1 MIQQP
6 LRPHPPRIVLGISG
20 GIAAYKM
27 PELIRLLRKAGVE
40 VTVVLTQAA
49 QPLVGIEALR
59 TVSANPV
66 YIDGPVH
73 QHDME
78 HIRLADWADAMLIC
92 PATANTIAKLA
103 HGIADNLLSTLAL
116 TFNRHLMVAPAM
128 NTRMWEAAATCA
140 NVATL
145 SSRGVEVFEV
155 EAGELACGDSGAG
168 RLLGLEKIVQRV
180 CSSLTPSPLAGKRVL
195 IASGPT
201 AEPIDAVRV
210 LTNRSSGRMGAA
222 LASVAAR
229 MGAEVTVVS
238 GPAPIRPPADVTTV
252 AVQSAREM
260 LAALE
265 ERFSNC
271 DICIMAAAVADF
283 RPAQTF
289 AGKLHRKES
298 ASLNLELVA
307 NPDIAKTLGGQK
319 KGQMLVCFALEEQD
333 GLATAREKLANKG
346 ADMVVLNYVGS
357 SLELTHATAELLFSD
372 GTTVQL
378 PPMDKTGVAQAI
390 LEAIA
395 ARLDVHHG

>member
-1 MIQQP
+1 MIQQQ

-27 PELIRLLRKAGVE
+27 PELVRLLRKAGVE
-40 VTVVLTQAA
+40 VSVVLTDAA
-49 QPLVGIEALR
+49 QPLVGREALR

-73 QHDME
+73 QHDMD

-116 TFNRHLMVAPAM
+116 TFHRNLMVAPAM
-128 NTRMWEAAATCA
+128 NTRMWEAAATRD
-140 NVATL
+140 NIATL
-145 SSRGVEVFEV
+145 RSRAVAVFEV
-155 EAGELACGDSGAG
+155 EEGELACGDSGAG
-168 RLLGLEKIVQRV
+168 RLLALEKIVQRV
-180 CSSLTPSPLAGKRVL
+180 CSRFHPAPLAGKRVL

-201 AEPIDAVRV
+201 AEPIDSVRV

-222 LASVAAR
+222 LASVAAA

-238 GPAPIRPPADVTTV
+238 GPAPIKPPPEVITV

-283 RPAQTF
+283 RPLHTF
-289 AGKLHRKES
+289 EGKLHRKES
-298 ASLNLELVA
+298 SSLTLELVA

-319 KGQMLVCFALEEQD
+319 KGQFLVCFALEEQD
-333 GLATAREKLANKG
+333 GQKAAWEKLANKG

-357 SLELTHATAELLFSD
+357 SLELPHATAELLFSD
-372 GTTVQL
+372 ATTMQL
-378 PPMDKTGVAQAI
+378 SPMDKTVVAQAI

-395 ARLDVHHG
+395 SHLDVHHG